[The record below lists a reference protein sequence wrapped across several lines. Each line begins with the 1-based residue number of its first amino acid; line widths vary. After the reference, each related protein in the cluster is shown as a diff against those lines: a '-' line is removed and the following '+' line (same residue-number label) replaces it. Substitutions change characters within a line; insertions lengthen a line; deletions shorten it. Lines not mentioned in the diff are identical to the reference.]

1 MMSKYEQPL
10 DQDEEVI
17 TILSIHTAKSH
28 TSSSASASSS
38 HASSPSNSTSPI
50 LTKIKSLFPHHKL
63 VAINEVRLTSSRL
76 GDEIISVFMAK
87 ITNNPL
93 WIQYKGEI
101 YPTCHIAQSM
111 ALPLVLNDVPTIM
124 KEIQDGNW
132 KFNHVIP
139 KTFKDD
145 LIAKGTGLGH
155 DTILGSPLNVVGIA
169 DITDSR
175 KIVAVGK
182 ITDEPVEINGLP
194 GVFKLEVEIVH
205 MKNDFTSV
213 LNEMNN
219 RFVADTLCRE
229 LAEDE
234 SSYVVKR
241 KVIKQ
246 F

>member
-1 MMSKYEQPL
+1 MTNKYEQL
-10 DQDEEVI
+10 LSKDEEII

-28 TSSSASASSS
+28 TSSSSASPSTS
-38 HASSPSNSTSPI
+38 HASPSNHI

-63 VAINEVRLTSSRL
+63 VGINEVRLTNSRL
-76 GDEIISVFMAK
+76 GDETISVFTSK

-93 WIQYKGEI
+93 WIQYKNEI
-101 YPTCHIAQSM
+101 YPTCNIAQST

-124 KEIQDGNW
+124 QEIQDGNW

-139 KTFKDD
+139 KSFKDD
-145 LIAKGTGLGH
+145 LTLTATRH
-155 DTILGSPLNVVGIA
+155 ENETTQGSPLNVVGIA
-169 DITDSR
+169 DITDAR

-182 ITDEPVEINGLP
+182 ITGEPIEIDGLP

-205 MKNDFTSV
+205 MKNDFTCV
-213 LNEMNN
+213 LSEMNN

-241 KVIKQ
+241 KVIKP